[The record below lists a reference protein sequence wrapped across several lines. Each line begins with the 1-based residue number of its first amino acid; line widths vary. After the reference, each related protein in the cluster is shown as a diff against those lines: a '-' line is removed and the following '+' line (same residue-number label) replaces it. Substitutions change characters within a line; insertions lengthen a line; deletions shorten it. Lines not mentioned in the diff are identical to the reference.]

1 MYSIKQLSVLAGI
14 KPHTIRVWEKR
25 YNMFS
30 PGRTETNIRRYSDD
44 DLKLAL
50 NIKML
55 SSIGY
60 RISLIAKMSR
70 DEMASIIGEGNK
82 YIGPPPVPESLLSA
96 AINLDKQAFITKVNG
111 FISDK
116 GFEWTYENLMIPFQ
130 QRMGLLW
137 QSGGVM
143 PAQEHF
149 TSNLLRDTIITNIS
163 SQQPFSSNGK
173 EVVFFL
179 PPGELHEIGLL
190 YFSYIASS
198 IGYKTT
204 YLGQD
209 VPIADVIEVVK
220 RQNAKLLFSS
230 YTVSIPDKDL
240 IDQVSY
246 LLKSL
251 PHAKLVLT
259 GPFIEKKL
267 NLLPKEIKVVAS
279 ASQFRDLS
287 L

>member
-60 RISLIAKMSR
+60 RISRIAKMSR
-70 DEMASIIGEGNK
+70 DEMALIIGEGNK

-96 AINLDKQAFITKVNG
+96 AINLDKQAFITYVNG
-111 FISDK
+111 FINDR
-116 GFEWTYENLMIPFQ
+116 GFEWTYEHLMIPFQ

-137 QSGGVM
+137 QSGGVI

-149 TSNLLRDTIITNIS
+149 TSNLLRDIIITNIS
-163 SQQPFSSNGK
+163 NLQPSSINGK
-173 EVVFFL
+173 EIIFFL

-190 YFSYIASS
+190 YYSYIASN

-230 YTVSIPDKDL
+230 YTVSIPDVDFT
-240 IDQVSY
+240 DQVSR

-251 PHAKLVLT
+251 PNAKLVLT
-259 GPFIEKKL
+259 GPFIEKKQ
-267 NLLPKEIKVVAS
+267 NLLPKEVKVVAS

>member
-30 PGRTETNIRRYSDD
+30 PGRTDTNIRRYSDD

-60 RISLIAKMSR
+60 RISRIARMSKE
-70 DEMASIIGEGNK
+70 EMATIIGEGNK

-96 AINLDKQAFITKVNG
+96 AIAMDKETFVSKVNG

-137 QSGGVM
+137 QSGGVI

-149 TSNLLRDTIITNIS
+149 TSNLLRDIIITNIS
-163 SQQPFSSNGK
+163 NLQPFSSNSK
-173 EVVFFL
+173 EIIFFL

-190 YFSYIASS
+190 YFSYIASN
-198 IGYKTT
+198 IGYKIT

-220 RQNAKLLFSS
+220 RQEAKLLFSS
-230 YTVSIPDKDL
+230 YTVSIPDEKL
-240 IDQVSY
+240 VGQVNQ

-251 PHAKLVLT
+251 PNAKLVLT
-259 GPFIEKKL
+259 GPLIEKKQ
-267 NLLPKEIKVVAS
+267 NLLPKGVRIIAS
-279 ASQFRDLS
+279 AAQFRDLS